1 MQSSRQTLLI
11 FMYVNSIC
19 PCGKAL
25 VSLFGMCDR
34 ILLFFFRLFDLGN
47 FFFSL
52 PALWGLVSEC
62 SGQSAVGWLLHQ
74 HCSNAHSIC
83 MSHHSTPLTSSFP
96 SLPLPTHTLF
106 FYTEHIRLVLI
117 WEGWILSLCCKLQ
130 ISSWKAAA
138 QLWLVSPRADGQHQV
153 QSDTTENLRGSAFL
167 SLLILDS
174 WKSKELILATA
185 WLFTVT
191 VVAAAMYYN
200 GAGRLEF
207 LCLMFSGLSVK
218 TLGKACNRYEQVF
231 LCCPISVLIKV
242 GFIHTIL
249 RAILL
254 FV

>member
-106 FYTEHIRLVLI
+106 FSPSISV
-117 WEGWILSLCCKLQ
+117 WFLSGKVEFFLSVVNCKFQVEKLQ
-130 ISSWKAAA
+130 LSCDLFRPGRMDSTKYNQTLLKISTAPLSSRSWF
-138 QLWLVSPRADGQHQV
+138 WTP
-153 QSDTTENLRGSAFL
+153 GSL
-167 SLLILDS
+167 
-174 WKSKELILATA
+174 K
-185 WLFTVT
+185 
-191 VVAAAMYYN
+191 N
-200 GAGRLEF
+200 
-207 LCLMFSGLSVK
+207 
-218 TLGKACNRYEQVF
+218 
-231 LCCPISVLIKV
+231 
-242 GFIHTIL
+242 
-249 RAILL
+249 
-254 FV
+254 